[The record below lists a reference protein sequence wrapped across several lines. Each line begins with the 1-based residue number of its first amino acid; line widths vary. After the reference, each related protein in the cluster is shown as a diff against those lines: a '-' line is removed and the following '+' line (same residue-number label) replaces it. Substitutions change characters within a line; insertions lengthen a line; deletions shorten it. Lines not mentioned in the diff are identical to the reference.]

1 MPVIANSDYSPPLFL
16 SNGHFQTIIPSFFRE
31 VEIPYQRER
40 IDTPDGDFLDLDWS
54 KVKFEK
60 LVIIS
65 HGLEGSTDRAY
76 IKGMARAFNAHG
88 WDALAWNYRGCSGVP
103 NLKLR
108 TYHSGATDDLETVIL
123 HASSHDQYVELC
135 LVGFSMGGNINL
147 KYLGEIG
154 DSIPGKIKS
163 AIAFSVPCD
172 LKSSA
177 KKLAQFSNRIYIRRF
192 LGMLHEKI
200 QLKMELFPDEINDDG
215 FNRIKTFKEFD
226 DRYTAPIHG
235 FEDAEDY
242 WRKCSSKQFLDNIRI
257 PTLLIN
263 SKNDPF
269 LTDSCCPIEQAQSN
283 PNLFLEIPESGGHV
297 GFISLNSNGMYW
309 SESKAV
315 SFANRQS
322 KQL

>member
-1 MPVIANSDYSPPLFL
+1 MPFIAKSDYSPPLLL
-16 SNGHFQTIIPSFFRE
+16 SNGHVQTTIPTIFRK
-31 VEIPYQRER
+31 VELSYQRER
-40 IDTPDGDFLDLDWS
+40 IDTPDGDFLDLDWLN
-54 KVKFEK
+54 VKSEK

-76 IKGMARAFNAHG
+76 IKGMVKAFNAHG

-123 HASSHDQYVELC
+123 HALSHDLYVELC

-147 KYLGEIG
+147 KYIGEIG
-154 DSIPGKIKS
+154 NSIPGQIKS

-177 KKLAQFSNRIYIRRF
+177 EKLAQFSNRIYIRRF
-192 LGMLHEKI
+192 LGFLHEKI

-257 PTLLIN
+257 PTLIIN
-263 SKNDPF
+263 SRNDPF
-269 LTDSCCPIEQAQSN
+269 LTHSCNPIEQAQSN
-283 PNLFLEIPESGGHV
+283 PNLFLEIPEFGGHV
-297 GFISLNSNGMYW
+297 GFIALNSNGIYW

>member
-1 MPVIANSDYSPPLFL
+1 MPFIAKSDYSPPLLL
-16 SNGHFQTIIPSFFRE
+16 SNGHVQTTISSIFRK
-31 VEIPYQRER
+31 VNIAFKRER

-54 KVKFEK
+54 KVKSEK

-76 IKGMARAFNAHG
+76 VKGMVKAFNNHG
-88 WDALAWNYRGCSGVP
+88 WDALAWNYRGCSGEP

-123 HASSHDQYVELC
+123 HALSHDQYVELC
-135 LVGFSMGGNINL
+135 LVGFSMGGNITA

-154 DSIPGKIKS
+154 DSISGKIKS
-163 AIAFSVPCD
+163 SIAFSVPCD

-177 KKLAQFSNRIYIRRF
+177 EKLSQFSNKIYMRRF
-192 LGMLHEKI
+192 LGFLHEKI
-200 QLKMELFPDEINDDG
+200 KSKIEFFPDEINDDG
-215 FNRIKTFKEFD
+215 FSRIKTFKEFD

-235 FEDAEDY
+235 FENAEDY

-269 LTDSCCPIEQAQSN
+269 LTNSCNPIEQAQSN

-297 GFISLNSNGMYW
+297 GFISLNNNGIYW

-315 SFANRQS
+315 LFANRQNMES
-322 KQL
+322 